1 MSFGNESV
9 SADEVTNTSSNVIEN
24 VSNVENQIDSPLTE
38 TADSFTATILMMKF
52 LNRKKTSEIVNET
65 ADDNQSTPASQ
76 SSTIATN
83 ETSDSSQIL
92 ESDDVI
98 SDTSNE
104 GNSNGVTSE
113 QEKQNE
119 STEIDNSESITETTL
134 ESSKQ
139 DQVTSDNQIILKA
152 DKKEQLEVL
161 RQKQQVQL

>member
-1 MSFGNESV
+1 M
-9 SADEVTNTSSNVIEN
+9 
-24 VSNVENQIDSPLTE
+24 
-38 TADSFTATILMMKF
+38 
-52 LNRKKTSEIVNET
+52 
-65 ADDNQSTPASQ
+65 
-76 SSTIATN
+76 IATN

-113 QEKQNE
+113 QENKMKVQKLTIQN
-119 STEIDNSESITETTL
+119 DYRNPL

-161 RQKQQVQL
+161 RQKRQVQL